1 METITKHGWSHT
13 FDLACQTA
21 EAAARRMLVE
31 HSGDAEMTDGL
42 DAVADYLSVGD
53 IEAALWIIREIR
65 SDIESAADGRMLD
78 EVENPAR
85 YAFALYFGPD
95 AEIN

>member
-1 METITKHGWSHT
+1 METKTYGWSPT

-31 HSGDAEMTDGL
+31 HSGDAEMTNDL
-42 DAVADYLSVGD
+42 DYIADYLSVGD
-53 IEAALWIIREIR
+53 IEAALWIIREMR
-65 SDIESAADGRMLD
+65 PEIESAADGRMLD
-78 EVENPAR
+78 EVENPAL
-85 YAFALYFGPD
+85 YAFHLYYGPD